1 MRVIRRLS
9 RLRHSAALRRLVRET
24 RLSPEG
30 FVYPLFVVGGS
41 GVRNA
46 IPSMPGQHQLSVDQL
61 PAEAAELR
69 ALGIP
74 AVLLF
79 GIPSTKDEQGS
90 GAYAADCI
98 VQQAVRALKQ
108 SDPALLVITD
118 VCLCEYTSHGHCGV
132 LGSLPPTESLPAGR
146 QVGGMSS
153 APDAPAFR
161 PGSRSEPEVDND
173 ATLPLLAR
181 TALSHAQ
188 AGADMVAPSA
198 MMDGQVA
205 AIRQALDEGGFP
217 QIPIMAYSAKYA
229 SAFYGPFREAAE
241 SAPQFGDRKGYQM
254 DPPNAREALREIE
267 ADIAEG
273 ADIVMVKPALAYLD
287 VLARARER
295 FDLPLAAYNVSG
307 EYAMIKAAA
316 VNGWLDERRV
326 TLEVLT
332 AIKRAGADIIITY
345 HAKEAARWLQSP
357 S

>member
-1 MRVIRRLS
+1 MQQLEGLKRLRRL
-9 RLRHSAALRRLVRET
+9 RRTETLRRLVRET
-24 RLSPEG
+24 RLSPEEL
-30 FVYPLFVVGGS
+30 VYPLFVVGGS

-46 IPSMPGQHQLSVDQL
+46 IASMPGQHQLSLDQL
-61 PAEAAELR
+61 AAEAAELR

-90 GAYAADCI
+90 GAYAADGI

-108 SDPALLVITD
+108 ADPDLLVITD

-132 LGSLPPTESLPAGR
+132 LGSLPPPEG
-146 QVGGMSS
+146 GGMSS

-161 PGSRSEPEVDND
+161 LGSRSEPEVDND

-205 AIRQALDEGGFP
+205 AIRQALDEGGSP
-217 QIPIMAYSAKYA
+217 HTPIMAYAAKYA

-241 SAPQFGDRKGYQM
+241 SAPQFGDRRGYQM

-287 VLARARER
+287 VLALARDS

-316 VNGWLDERRV
+316 ANGWLDERRV